1 MSLKR
6 DKVLSLLGLAM
17 KAGKVASGGFLTEK
31 AVKSG
36 HASLV
41 IVSTT
46 ASENT
51 KKQFRN
57 MCTYYEIPLYFY
69 GEAEELGH
77 AIGKE
82 HRTSLALLDD
92 GFAKAVKKQLMEQ
105 QT

>member
-1 MSLKR
+1 MKR

-69 GEAEELGH
+69 GEAEELARSTEPPWH
-77 AIGKE
+77 CWMMDLQ
-82 HRTSLALLDD
+82 R
-92 GFAKAVKKQLMEQ
+92 Q
-105 QT
+105 